1 MENSSGIKTQP
12 TMDLKTILEQ
22 ADKDITLSI
31 NLWGSSWSDPLWQ
44 AFSSRNLW
52 IPLYLAVIVFFFYK
66 FGWKKALVF
75 ILACILTV
83 ALCDQ
88 LGNLCKEHFQRLRPC
103 WDEWMTSKGL
113 RLAEGKG
120 NLYGFY
126 SAHAANSMGFAV
138 CSASCIRHIIASKS
152 RYYTYPI
159 IIWALLVGTSRIFV
173 GKHFLGDVLV
183 GLCVGALLGGLIS
196 WAAIRISDRIRPASN
211 GSS

>member
-1 MENSSGIKTQP
+1 
-12 TMDLKTILEQ
+12 MDLAAILEP
-22 ADKDITLSI
+22 ADKDITLAI
-31 NLWGSSWSDPLWQ
+31 NMGGSSLSDPLWQ

-52 IPLYLAVIVFFFYK
+52 IPLYLAVIIFFIWR

-103 WDEWMTSKGL
+103 WDEWMTSHGL

-120 NLYGFY
+120 NLYGVY
-126 SAHAANSMGFAV
+126 SAHAANSMGFAL
-138 CSASCIRHIIASKS
+138 CSALCIRHIIRRKS
-152 RYYTYPI
+152 RFYTYPI
-159 IIWALLVGTSRIFV
+159 ILWALLVGISRIFV

-183 GLCVGALLGGLIS
+183 GFFVGALIGSLLAF
-196 WAAIRISDRIRPASN
+196 AAVKVSDRIKPQPS
-211 GSS
+211 GS